1 MVAEKIAACI
11 VPPSGA
17 CHLLEHTFKPV
28 EARAEGCQVP
38 FRTPRMPCPA
48 WQVPPLTGR
57 TATFAGLEPVTTLS
71 YHLE

>member
-28 EARAEGCQVP
+28 KARAEGCQVP

-48 WQVPPLTGR
+48 WQVPPSLIELQR
-57 TATFAGLEPVTTLS
+57 SPDWSLS
-71 YHLE
+71 PP